1 MKMRGF
7 PVAVLVLASILLNG
21 GCAAT
26 VNRSARSV
34 ALKEMSGV
42 TKQQDSAE
50 FKADRMLIW
59 KANLQLEVGDVT
71 EALGKAT
78 AIAEQNGG
86 YVEWKS
92 ESAEQSAGIRLRI
105 PVKNFKSAIGA
116 LEALGTVN
124 SRSVNG
130 EDVTEKYID
139 VEARLKNKI
148 ALRDRLKQLLNKAT
162 EVKDILAIETEL
174 NRVQADIDSMEGI
187 IKSLKGQVDFATVE
201 LSLERKQIL
210 GPLGYVFKG
219 LWWGV
224 KKLFVLRN

>member
-1 MKMRGF
+1 MKKGSF
-7 PVAVLVLASILLNG
+7 PVAVLVLASILLNA

-26 VNRSARSV
+26 MNRSARPV

-42 TKQQDSAE
+42 TKQQGNTE

-59 KANLQLEVGDVT
+59 RAHLQLEVGDVT
-71 EALGKAT
+71 DALGKAT

-92 ESAEQSAGIRLRI
+92 ENAEESAGIRFRI
-105 PVKNFKSAIGA
+105 PVNNFKSAIGA
-116 LEALGTVN
+116 MEGLGTVN

-139 VEARLKNKI
+139 AEARLKNKI
-148 ALRDRLKQLLNKAT
+148 VLRDRLKQLLEKAT

-224 KKLFVLRN
+224 KKLFVLRD

>member
-1 MKMRGF
+1 
-7 PVAVLVLASILLNG
+7 
-21 GCAAT
+21 
-26 VNRSARSV
+26 
-34 ALKEMSGV
+34 
-42 TKQQDSAE
+42 
-50 FKADRMLIW
+50 
-59 KANLQLEVGDVT
+59 
-71 EALGKAT
+71 
-78 AIAEQNGG
+78 
-86 YVEWKS
+86 
-92 ESAEQSAGIRLRI
+92 
-105 PVKNFKSAIGA
+105 VKNFKSAIGTM
-116 LEALGTVN
+116 EALGTVY

-130 EDVTEKYID
+130 DDVTEKYID

-210 GPLGYVFKG
+210 GPIGYVFKG

-224 KKLFVLRN
+224 KKLFVLRD